1 MKTMKNTVAFVA
13 LACLFTALLAAGCG
27 APAEGPE
34 ALLAEAIEAY
44 GGEVFERSEVTFD
57 FRNARFRVVRDGGR
71 FVYERDYVDAEGHRV
86 QEGMSNDSTW
96 KVVDGAPVAL
106 TPEER
111 ASVETSV
118 NSVVYFGFLPFRL
131 DDPAVIARDLGA
143 GELEGRAYR
152 RIEVTFQQEGGGQDW
167 DDRFVYWIDP
177 DALTL
182 DYLAYRYHRDGGGT
196 RFRRAVNRREVGGIM
211 VQDYENFAPL
221 VEVRDIAEFDRLYE
235 EGHLNLV
242 SMIKLERVE
251 IRPVR

>member
-1 MKTMKNTVAFVA
+1 MHTMKFPAVPVA
-13 LACLFTALLAAGCG
+13 LACLILSGCG
-27 APAEGPE
+27 VPADGPE
-34 ALLAEAIEAY
+34 GLLAEVIEVY

-57 FRNARFRVVRDGGR
+57 FRNVRFRVVRDGGR

-96 KVVDGAPVAL
+96 KVVDGTRVAL
-106 TPEER
+106 TAEER

-131 DDPAVIARDLGA
+131 DDPAVIARDLGV
-143 GELEGRAYR
+143 GEVEGRAYR
-152 RIEVTFQQEGGGQDW
+152 KIEVAFQQEGGGQDW

-196 RFRRAVNRREVGGIM
+196 RFRRAVNRREVGGIV

-242 SMIKLERVE
+242 SMIELERVE
-251 IRPVR
+251 VRPGR